1 MTRFSIRRQVEFN
14 HCDPAGLVFY
24 PRYYEMISAL
34 VERFFAEGLGHDWCE
49 MGDAGL
55 CTPMGKIETR
65 FTAPSRLGDWLTLSL
80 AVSRLGRA
88 SVGFD
93 LMCETA
99 GGPRF
104 TGSATSICADMKA
117 GRAQPWP
124 GPIRAA
130 FTPWLPIPGD
140 ASSPAAAP
148 DMQKAA
154 FR

>member
-49 MGDAGL
+49 LGRNGL
-55 CTPMGKIETR
+55 CTPMGRIETR

-80 AVSRLGRA
+80 EVARLGRA
-88 SVGFD
+88 SVSFR
-93 LMCETA
+93 LLCETDA
-99 GGPRF
+99 GPRF
-104 TGSATSICADMKA
+104 TGCTTAICADMTA

-124 GPIRAA
+124 EPVRAA
-130 FTPWLPIPGD
+130 FTQWLPVPGA
-140 ASSPAAAP
+140 ASPGADP